1 MTELESR
8 IKQLEEYVEVNLAL
22 NATTDSAFWLKDTSF
37 RFVRYNQGMLDMLYP
52 MANFEDLLGKT
63 DYEYAQEIN
72 APAEVVADMKA
83 CCVLSD
89 IYVLNANSRSEKF
102 FERCNVLGSSEQR
115 WLFTTKLRI
124 PPESTRETCLGIY
137 GTALEF
143 KQAEQ
148 IIQSGIL
155 NLEKLSDNCYR
166 LVD

>member
-1 MTELESR
+1 MTEFESR
-8 IKQLEEYVEVNLAL
+8 IKQLEEYVEVDLAL
-22 NATTDSAFWLKDTSF
+22 NATTDSAFWFKDTSF

-52 MANFEDLLGKT
+52 MANFEDLIGKT
-63 DYEYAQEIN
+63 DYEYAEEIN
-72 APAEVVADMKA
+72 APAEVVKDMKA

-89 IYVLNANSRSEKF
+89 EYVLNASSRSEKF
-102 FERCNVLGSSEQR
+102 FERCNIIGSSEQR
-115 WLFTTKLRI
+115 WLLTTKLRI

-137 GTALEF
+137 GTAVEF